1 MVDRMQAYRRHGAQ
15 YSLPLG
21 LPIERTLNLDL
32 EQGKQGSI
40 VPSSTPSSE
49 DIVSVNGLDMQLL
62 PLKRPARDHFTSIV
76 KDQDAKHIPVPP
88 PLPTRSP
95 CPPPPP
101 LKKMKSRIPLL
112 PGGRNKEELH
122 KEIQR
127 IAKATKPVR
136 KSNFK
141 SLSKLSRQKSN
152 QSSLGHDT
160 CLLLPSSLKYI
171 SNTSYESQGE
181 SSPVPENWDQFQDE
195 TGREQEIYRK
205 KTSRDVEDRVR
216 GRQFDFDKVKEELE
230 HSGGGRA
237 SVNNSRVYETASSS
251 MASIRSSASSN
262 HGSDD
267 ASWSD
272 EEAATTTA
280 AVSDDE
286 DQRARDHFTSI
297 VKDQDAKPIPVP
309 PPLPPRSPCPPPPP
323 PLPIKDQ
330 DAIYCAMPDHVATVP
345 PPFLPPHAPPA
356 PPPMTIEE
364 VWFVI

>member
-62 PLKRPARDHFTSIV
+62 
-76 KDQDAKHIPVPP
+76 
-88 PLPTRSP
+88 
-95 CPPPPP
+95 P

-160 CLLLPSSLKYI
+160 CLLLPSSLKSI

-195 TGREQEIYRK
+195 TVREQEIYRK

-251 MASIRSSASSN
+251 MASVRSSASSN

-280 AVSDDE
+280 VSDDE

-297 VKDQDAKPIPVP
+297 VKDQDAKHIPVP

-323 PLPIKDQ
+323 IKDQDAKPKPVSPFLPPGSPCPPPLPIKDQ
-330 DAIYCAMPDHVATVP
+330 DAIYCAMPDPVATVP